1 VKSAIRQ
8 FANFVA
14 LTGALFGGC
23 SHESKPPEKSTVEK
37 LRSSNEAEQ
46 LEGAQEA
53 KKTWGVKKEGE
64 GQ

>member
-1 VKSAIRQ
+1 VKFAISR
-8 FANFVA
+8 FAKFVA
-14 LTGALFGGC
+14 LAGALFGGC
-23 SHESKPPEKSTVEK
+23 SHESQPPEKSTVEK
-37 LRSSNEAEQ
+37 LRSGNEAEQ